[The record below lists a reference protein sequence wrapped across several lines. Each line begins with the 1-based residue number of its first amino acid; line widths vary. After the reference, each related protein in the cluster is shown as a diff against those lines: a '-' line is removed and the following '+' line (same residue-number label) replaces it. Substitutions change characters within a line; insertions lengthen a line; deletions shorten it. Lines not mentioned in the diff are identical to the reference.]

1 VFVFRDIVLLQK
13 KIIVIFQENIIS
25 RRITT
30 KTSAN
35 GIFYMVVERV
45 EHYVDVC
52 SGQLIVSC
60 VVGKTEIPIH
70 QESFNRCTSKWYI
83 YSHQATI
90 TFLYTSLI
98 LYAWKDERVY
108 DYGV

>member
-1 VFVFRDIVLLQK
+1 VFVFRDIVLLQET
-13 KIIVIFQENIIS
+13 IIVIFQENLIS
-25 RRITT
+25 RRIATT
-30 KTSAN
+30 TSAN

-45 EHYVDVC
+45 EHSFDVC

-60 VVGKTEIPIH
+60 VVGKTEIQIH
-70 QESFNRCTSKWYI
+70 RESFNRCTSKWYI

-98 LYAWKDERVY
+98 QYA
-108 DYGV
+108 

>member
-1 VFVFRDIVLLQK
+1 MFVFRDIVLLQK

-25 RRITT
+25 RRIAT
-30 KTSAN
+30 KTRAN

-52 SGQLIVSC
+52 SGQLIVIC

-70 QESFNRCTSKWYI
+70 QESFNRCTSKWYV

-90 TFLYTSLI
+90 TFLYTILI
-98 LYAWKDERVY
+98 LYA
-108 DYGV
+108 

>member
-45 EHYVDVC
+45 EHYFDVC

-60 VVGKTEIPIH
+60 VVGKIIIEKY
-70 QESFNRCTSKWYI
+70 SNCRRKDSSGFNFHRSSVTCDFFLFSECKIRY
-83 YSHQATI
+83 
-90 TFLYTSLI
+90 TFS
-98 LYAWKDERVY
+98 
-108 DYGV
+108 GN

>member
-1 VFVFRDIVLLQK
+1 MFVFRDIALLQK

-25 RRITT
+25 RRIAT
-30 KTSAN
+30 KTSVD

-45 EHYVDVC
+45 EHYFDEC
-52 SGQLIVSC
+52 SGQLIVTC

-70 QESFNRCTSKWYI
+70 QESFKRCTSKWYI
-83 YSHQATI
+83 YSHKATI

-98 LYAWKDERVY
+98 LYA
-108 DYGV
+108 

>member
-1 VFVFRDIVLLQK
+1 VLVFRDIALLQK

-30 KTSAN
+30 NTSVN
-35 GIFYMVVERV
+35 RIFYMVVERV

-52 SGQLIVSC
+52 SGQLIVTC

-83 YSHQATI
+83 YSHQDTI
-90 TFLYTSLI
+90 TFLYTSLM
-98 LYAWKDERVY
+98 LYAWKYERVS
-108 DYGV
+108 DNGA

>member
-30 KTSAN
+30 QTSVN

-45 EHYVDVC
+45 EHYFDIC
-52 SGQLIVSC
+52 SGQLIVAC

-70 QESFNRCTSKWYI
+70 RESFNRCTSKWYS
-83 YSHQATI
+83 YGHQATI
-90 TFLYTSLI
+90 TFFYTSLI
-98 LYAWKDERVY
+98 LYA
-108 DYGV
+108 